1 MTRRWPHPPSAGP
14 IVSLNPSPKTIRKVD
29 RAQEISGIMAR
40 LREAA
45 SLPDTLAAGF
55 DAFEAIRL
63 AARDCDDKVPALFAA
78 FMTTADT
85 AVEGREAITIAPA
98 LPQDGRGL
106 AGVSVRGASAPVEEV
121 AGALAALGALLRDRL
136 SHAATIAATAGD
148 RNACTDAALAAGRIC
163 QLMSTGHDDSR
174 PG

>member
-1 MTRRWPHPPSAGP
+1 VTRQRPCPRRATRASLHPAR
-14 IVSLNPSPKTIRKVD
+14 NTNREVD
-29 RAQEISGIMAR
+29 GAQEISGIMAR

-45 SLPDTLAAGF
+45 SLSDTLAAGL

-63 AARDCDDKVPALFAA
+63 AARDCEDKVPALFAA

-85 AVEGREAITIAPA
+85 AVEAREAITIAPA
-98 LPQDGRGL
+98 LPPDGRGG
-106 AGVSVRGASAPVEEV
+106 AGVRVPGASAPVEEV
-121 AGALAALGALLRDRL
+121 AGALAALGALLWDRL

-148 RNACTDAALAAGRIC
+148 RTACTEAALAAGRIC
-163 QLMSTGHDDSR
+163 QLMTTGHDDSR